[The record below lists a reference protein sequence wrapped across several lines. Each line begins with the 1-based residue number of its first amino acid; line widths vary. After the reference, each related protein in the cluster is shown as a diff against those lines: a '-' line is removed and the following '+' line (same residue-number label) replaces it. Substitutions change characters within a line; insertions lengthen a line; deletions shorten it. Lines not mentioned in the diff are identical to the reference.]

1 MPSEMEGASLRLP
14 LDAKHPFPGLR
25 AYEEQDASWFFGRGQ
40 AINDL
45 LKRLRRVH
53 FLAVVGPSGF
63 GKSSLVKAG
72 FLPAIRD
79 GYLDAEW
86 RIALLTPGNHP
97 LENLA
102 AALGAALPCEP
113 AELRKQME
121 RGPVGLVE
129 AIQGCKVANKNVL
142 VVVDQFEELFQLVQR
157 KGEAGQ
163 EEAKAFLR
171 LLLTVAASDAIPFY
185 VVITMRLEWLN
196 ECSSY
201 PGLAEA
207 INEGG
212 YLVPQMTRRQF
223 QQAILKP
230 VEAARG
236 SITATLTD
244 RLLNDLD
251 GRTDQLPVLQ
261 HVLMRM
267 WRKKEL
273 GTPLD
278 LGDYEAIGALSR
290 SLSNH
295 AEEVFGGLDAKE
307 KEVAEALFRSIT
319 QVSKN
324 RKLRKPMPLGEI
336 ADKTGAPIEKLKKVV
351 EAFAAEGR
359 SFLVVSPGVLNRD
372 SIIDIS
378 HEALI
383 RQWGRLGGWVDDEA
397 ELVSRVNRLEETANE
412 WDSGHRSN
420 GSLLYRGPVLKK
432 AEELRSRLK
441 VDSASTAFLKASRR
455 AQLWNFILWRG
466 AIGILSGVIAV
477 LAVSYWNSQ
486 RNLAAKRAEEL
497 ATYQKQRERLQD
509 VAQEA
514 QNWQE
519 AVATSAGSPLGP
531 TGRVIYFQYPG
542 KGQLELAKQ
551 AQAYL
556 NGQGYLVPAIE
567 DVGSHSPSETQV
579 RYFRSQDSVDA
590 EKVANVL
597 RSSVAGGVKTQI
609 TYYDRKSPP
618 PPGQLEIWLSAVAGP
633 VRRVSVKHLVVL
645 MLEGRAFDHM
655 LGFLESSNYHIDGLT
670 GSEWNPDSS
679 GAQVYVS
686 KDATR
691 QGDFTPDPGHS
702 FPDVNFQIF
711 GNFDGTARGQ
721 SMQGFVQSYQFH
733 TAQAASSHKIMKCM
747 SEPVIPI
754 LSTLAKQYA
763 VCDRWFS
770 SVPGPSFPNRAFVH
784 AATSTGRV
792 DSSVSGY
799 LAIPKT
805 IYELLGE
812 NGISARIYYNDST
825 LALTF
830 RGLQQKPGFFG
841 TFQDFLE
848 SCKNGSLP
856 MYSFIEPRYSD
867 GVESGNPRVAND
879 EHADHDMGAGEQLIR
894 DVYQAIRSNKEVWE
908 SSMLVITYSQHGG
921 FYDHVVPPATVSPDG
936 VLAQDP
942 GQGVTKIKAFDFTR
956 LGVRVPA
963 VIVSPYIEPGTVD
976 GTVYDHT
983 SVIATARK
991 LFLGKAAAT
1000 SYLTE
1005 RDRLANT
1012 FDHLLT
1018 RATPR
1023 TDNPIP

>member
-1 MPSEMEGASLRLP
+1 MSSAAEGPSCRRP
-14 LDAKHPFPGLR
+14 LDEKHPFPGLR
-25 AYEEQDASWFFGRGQ
+25 PYEEEDASWFFGRGQ

-72 FLPAIRD
+72 LLPAIRD

-129 AIQGCKVANKNVL
+129 AIQGCKVSNKSVL
-142 VVVDQFEELFQLVQR
+142 VVVDQFEELFQLVLR

-163 EEAKAFLR
+163 EETKAFLR

-185 VVITMRLEWLN
+185 VVITMRLEWLS

-236 SITATLTD
+236 SITATLSD

-267 WRKKEL
+267 WGKKKP

-278 LGDYEAIGALSR
+278 VADYEAIGALSR

-307 KEVAEALFRSIT
+307 KGVAEALFRSIT

-336 ADKTGAPIEKLKKVV
+336 ADKTGAPMEKLKKVV

-359 SFLVVSPGVLNRD
+359 SFLVVLPGVVDRD

-383 RQWGRLGGWVDDEA
+383 RQWGRLGHWVDDEA
-397 ELVSRVNRLEETANE
+397 ELVSRVNRLEETASE
-412 WDSGHRSN
+412 WDSGKRSN
-420 GSLLYRGPVLKK
+420 GALLYRGPVLKK
-432 AEELRSRLK
+432 AEELTSRLK
-441 VDSASTAFLKASRR
+441 PDSVCMSFLKASRR
-455 AQLWNFILWRG
+455 AQLWNHIWWRG
-466 AIGILSGVIAV
+466 SVVALSVA
-477 LAVSYWNSQ
+477 LAVVLGFYLKTQKRNEQNRAYENVIQQQ
-486 RNLAAKRAEEL
+486 RKGL
-497 ATYQKQRERLQD
+497 QR
-509 VAQEA
+509 VAQES

-519 AVATSAGSPLGP
+519 AVATSLEPSSRPAIFL
-531 TGRVIYFQYPG
+531 QYPG
-542 KGQLELAKQ
+542 AEQLELAK
-551 AQAYL
+551 AVQAYL
-556 NGQGYLVPAIE
+556 KGQGYSVPELEA
-567 DVGSHSPSETQV
+567 VGSHTPQSTQV
-579 RYFRSQDSVDA
+579 RYFYSQDMAEA
-590 EKVANVL
+590 EKLANVL
-597 RSSVAGGVKTQI
+597 RSFIAGSVKTQL
-609 TYYDRKSPP
+609 TAYNSESPP
-618 PPGQLEIWLSAVAGP
+618 PSGQLEIWLSAVA
-633 VRRVSVKHLVVL
+633 RSFSRISVKHLVVL

-655 LGFLESSNYHIDGLT
+655 LGFLKNSDYAIDGLS
-670 GSEWNPDSS
+670 GNESNPDNY
-679 GAQVYVS
+679 GTQVRVS
-686 KDATR
+686 NDAVR
-691 QGDFTPDPGHS
+691 QGDFIPDPGHS

-711 GNFDGTARGQ
+711 GSFEDSKYGQ
-721 SMQGFVQSYQFH
+721 MQGFVKSYGFH
-733 TAQAASSHKIMKCM
+733 TAQVASSHKIMKCM
-747 SEPVIPI
+747 GEAVIPV
-754 LSTLAKQYA
+754 LSILAKQYA

-784 AATSTGRV
+784 AGTSIGRV

-799 LAIPKT
+799 WAIPKT
-805 IYELLGE
+805 VYELMGE
-812 NGISARIYYNDST
+812 NGISARIYYHDST

-841 TFQDFLE
+841 TFQDFLD
-848 SCKNGSLP
+848 SCKNGTLP
-856 MYSFIEPRYSD
+856 MYAFIEPRYMD
-867 GVESGNPRVAND
+867 GVESGIPRVAND
-879 EHADHDMGAGEQLIR
+879 EHADHDMGAGEQLIH

-908 SSMLVITYSQHGG
+908 SSILVITYSQHGG

-936 VLAQDP
+936 VVAQDP
-942 GQGVTKIKAFDFTR
+942 GQGVAKIPPFYFTQ

-963 VIVSPYIEPGTVD
+963 VIISPFIEPGTID
-976 GTVYDHT
+976 HTVYDHT

-1018 RATPR
+1018 RPTPR